1 MDVQRLIGEVAR
13 RHNVLVSPDDPI
25 FVAVTLNELLLG
37 EHVQR
42 LQAALDHANRTAVES
57 SAEQVENARRVAFHL
72 ISDGARFSADQ
83 VRSAGAT
90 LRIELERSA
99 RDTLKAHRAT
109 LSEVERHR
117 KASDR
122 SALVA
127 MASAVLALGLLL
139 ARVMG
144 GP

>member
-1 MDVQRLIGEVAR
+1 MDVQQLIGEVAR
-13 RHNVLVSPDDPI
+13 RHNVLIGPDDPI
-25 FVAVTLNELLLG
+25 FVAVTLNELLLE

-42 LQAALDHANRTAVES
+42 LQGSLERATRTAAEA
-57 SAEQVENARRVAFHL
+57 SAQQVEHARLVASHL

-90 LRIELERSA
+90 LRVQLERFA
-99 RDTLKAHRAT
+99 LDALKANRAA
-109 LSEVERHR
+109 LAEVERHR
-117 KASDR
+117 RSSQR

-127 MASAVLALGLLL
+127 MASAGLALGLVL
-139 ARVMG
+139 ARLVG

>member
-25 FVAVTLNELLLG
+25 FVAVTLNEFLLE
-37 EHVQR
+37 EHVHR
-42 LQAALDHANRTAVES
+42 LQAALDRANRAVAEA
-57 SAEQVENARRVAFHL
+57 SAEHVENARLVASHL

-83 VRSAGAT
+83 ARSAGVT
-90 LRIELERSA
+90 LRIQLERLA
-99 RDTLKAHRAT
+99 LEVLKANRAAVA
-109 LSEVERHR
+109 EAERHR
-117 KASDR
+117 RASDR

-127 MASAVLALGLLL
+127 MACAVLALGLML
-139 ARVMG
+139 ARLMG

>member
-1 MDVQRLIGEVAR
+1 MDVQHLIGEVAR

-37 EHVQR
+37 EYIHR
-42 LQAALDHANRTAVES
+42 LQADVDRANRAAVEA
-57 SAEQVENARRVAFHL
+57 SAEQVEYARQVASHL

-90 LRIELERSA
+90 LRIQLERFALDS
-99 RDTLKAHRAT
+99 LKANRAAVA
-109 LSEVERHR
+109 EAERHR

-122 SALVA
+122 SAQVA
-127 MASAVLALGLLL
+127 MVSAVLAVGLLL
-139 ARVMG
+139 ARLVG

>member
-37 EHVQR
+37 EHVHR
-42 LQAALDHANRTAVES
+42 LQAALDRANRTAVES
-57 SAEQVENARRVAFHL
+57 SAEQVENARRVASHL
-72 ISDGARFSADQ
+72 ISEGAQFSADQ

-90 LRIELERSA
+90 LRIELERST
-99 RDTLKAHRAT
+99 RDALKAHRAA

-117 KASDR
+117 RASDR

-139 ARVMG
+139 ARLMG
-144 GP
+144 GS